1 MRGQGAGPRIL
12 PAPLAPRGVLR
23 YSGGALTE
31 TKPNPNRAGLMA
43 AGGAVLFAVVA
54 LGGSVG
60 LLTLR
65 GSEERRVL
73 DLRTTQCRA
82 SNGDACDFLRT
93 ACLNRNGDACAALA
107 DVALAPGARHDVR
120 EATRL
125 LGEACEY
132 HQRDACLRGGRL
144 LLEGTLV
151 PKDAKQARALL
162 DRGCEF
168 GAHEACAL
176 RQTVP

>member
-1 MRGQGAGPRIL
+1 
-12 PAPLAPRGVLR
+12 
-23 YSGGALTE
+23 LTE
-31 TKPNPNRAGLMA
+31 TTENPKRAGLMA

-60 LLTLR
+60 LLMLR
-65 GSEERRVL
+65 GGEERRVL
-73 DLRTTQCRA
+73 DLRSGECRA
-82 SNGDACDFLRT
+82 GKGDACDFLRS

-107 DVALAPGARHDVR
+107 EVALAPGARHDVS
-120 EATRL
+120 EAARL

-144 LLEGTLV
+144 LLGGVEM
-151 PKDAKQARALL
+151 PKDEKRARTLL
-162 DRGCEF
+162 DRGCEL

-176 RQTVP
+176 RQTAP